1 MGNLVLSR
9 KSGQSIVVG
18 EPGPHQV
25 VFKVGSVRGGTVDI
39 RIIADDDVPVHRT
52 EIYAKL
58 HNGQIPV
65 GAAEEYDHH
74 AEDADST
81 RSRGT
86 RRVQARK
93 GSR

>member
-65 GAAEEYDHH
+65 GAAEEYSHN
-74 AEDADST
+74 AGDADAS
-81 RSRGT
+81 RSREKP
-86 RRVQARK
+86 RIHVRK
-93 GSR
+93 APR

>member
-18 EPGPHQV
+18 EPGPQQI
-25 VFKVGSVRGGTVDI
+25 VFKVGQVRGGTVDI
-39 RIIADDDVPVHRT
+39 RVIADDDVPVHRT

-58 HNGQIPV
+58 HNGQVPV
-65 GAAEEYDHH
+65 GAADDYGDN
-74 AEDADST
+74 AAGAGSS
-81 RSRGT
+81 SR
-86 RRVQARK
+86 RPRIQVRK